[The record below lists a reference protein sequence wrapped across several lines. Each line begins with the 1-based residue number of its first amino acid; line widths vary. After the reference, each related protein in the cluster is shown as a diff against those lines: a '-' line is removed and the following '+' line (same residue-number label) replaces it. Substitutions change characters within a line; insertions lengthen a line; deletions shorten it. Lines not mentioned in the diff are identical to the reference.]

1 MPIVI
6 QQYAPVLKTIA
17 AIMKLMH
24 DEKKLIWLTIVLLIH
39 SAVFYRINASKIFN
53 FL

>member
-24 DEKKLIWLTIVLLIH
+24 DEKKTDLAHNRATTTDSFSSLL
-39 SAVFYRINASKIFN
+39 SNQCE
-53 FL
+53 